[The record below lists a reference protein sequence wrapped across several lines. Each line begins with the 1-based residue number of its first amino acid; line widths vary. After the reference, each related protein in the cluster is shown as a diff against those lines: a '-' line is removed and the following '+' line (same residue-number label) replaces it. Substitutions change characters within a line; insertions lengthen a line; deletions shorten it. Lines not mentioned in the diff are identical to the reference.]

1 MAKKKQS
8 ELTDYE
14 KIEKEFQEDFNDLE
28 LQERFEQFEK
38 AVKNFKGLYNE
49 LVPKVNEDI
58 NKQALLRQM
67 IVESAK
73 QGFLNNDAANQL
85 NVLDARLTENI
96 EKLENFESK
105 FKGDEELIKKYK
117 EGTNNKLFL
126 YWKMFKAL
134 DKTTAPWLEWKTVY
148 DNRIF

>member
-1 MAKKKQS
+1 MTKAKAK
-8 ELTDYE
+8 LTDYE
-14 KIEKEFQEDFNDLE
+14 KIQKEFNEDFNDNE

-38 AVKNFKGLYNE
+38 NVKSFKGLYNE

-105 FKGDEELIKKYK
+105 FKEEEALIKKYK
-117 EGTNNKLFL
+117 EGTHNKLFM
-126 YWKMFKAL
+126 YWKMFRAL
-134 DKTTAPWLEWKTVY
+134 DKNTTPWLEWSRQY
-148 DNRIF
+148 DKRIF

>member
-1 MAKKKQS
+1 MAKAKKD
-8 ELTDYE
+8 LTDYE
-14 KIEKEFQEDFNDLE
+14 KIQKEFNEDFNDNE

-38 AVKNFKGLYNE
+38 NVKAFKGLYND

-58 NKQALLRQM
+58 SKQALLRHM

-85 NVLDARLTENI
+85 NVLDARLEENI
-96 EKLENFESK
+96 QNLDNFKSK
-105 FKGDEELIKKYK
+105 FEDEERLIKKYK
-117 EGTNNKLFL
+117 EGTHNKLFL

-134 DKTTAPWLEWKTVY
+134 DKNTAPWLEWSRQY
-148 DNRIF
+148 DKRIF